1 MSSLAQLRTSE
12 KKDIHDYFLH
22 LNISVIDT
30 FDTYT
35 WKKENAHYA
44 YFNYRRES
52 CSRDGQERG
61 FDCRIFRISKQKL
74 CLSKDEAAKYDGS
87 TRSGGYI
94 MAAWICTSVTEAP
107 EVL

>member
-1 MSSLAQLRTSE
+1 MRIMPTSTTGE
-12 KKDIHDYFLH
+12 SPVVGTD
-22 LNISVIDT
+22 
-30 FDTYT
+30 
-35 WKKENAHYA
+35 KKEVLTA
-44 YFNYRRES
+44 
-52 CSRDGQERG
+52 G
-61 FDCRIFRISKQKL
+61 FSEYRISKQKL